1 MTGEFG
7 FTCFKVDQT
16 NFVPVFRH
24 QTQLQMSTKI
34 PSNLSVEMQFTCV
47 NYAIL
52 YYDCMGLL
60 AITSPEHNN
69 LSDVLL
75 LLLQT
80 LGVKSEG
87 RINTSPL

>member
-34 PSNLSVEMQFTCV
+34 PSNLSVEMQFTRVTMPFFIMTAWDCWLLPPQNTITLV
-47 NYAIL
+47 MYYL
-52 YYDCMGLL
+52 YFSRLL
-60 AITSPEHNN
+60 
-69 LSDVLL
+69 
-75 LLLQT
+75 
-80 LGVKSEG
+80 G
-87 RINTSPL
+87 